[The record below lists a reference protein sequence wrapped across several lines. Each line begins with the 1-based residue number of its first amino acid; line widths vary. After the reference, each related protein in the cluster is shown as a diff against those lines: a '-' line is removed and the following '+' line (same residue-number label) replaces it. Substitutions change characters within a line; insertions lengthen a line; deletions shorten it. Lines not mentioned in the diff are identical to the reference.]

1 MVIRSWWWRSPTV
14 KSWIIAAM
22 TAMISVWFPPSSH
35 PICLFSLPVNPLWLP
50 PHILSHRPLST
61 VVRVLRQRWLWCH
74 LLQNFCW
81 RSRQAEKPK
90 ATEEPDQPDEPA
102 QQRGWKK
109 GKSNHLGEGDMR
121 KEKGNRR
128 VPKVRQQ
135 EPKIMLTLAHTPF
148 GTFVEAQMIWFLF

>member
-1 MVIRSWWWRSPTV
+1 MVEITNSEELDYSRNDSNDISLVSPQFSPNLFIFTPRE
-14 KSWIIAAM
+14 SAM
-22 TAMISVWFPPSSH
+22 
-35 PICLFSLPVNPLWLP
+35 P

-61 VVRVLRQRWLWCH
+61 VVGLLRQRWLWCH

-148 GTFVEAQMIWFLF
+148 GTFVKAQMIWFLF